1 VIWKLFPPFTKCSVK
16 MFRNVV
22 IKLWLTQVSLAG
34 PYMWGGGGGG
44 AGEPPPP
51 PLDNILLTNFTYNL
65 VNMDLT
71 DMTLDVLTFGYLFQ
85 QLIIKLI
92 GSIN

>member
-1 VIWKLFPPFTKCSVK
+1 MIWKLFPPFTKCSVK

-34 PYMWGGGGGG
+34 PYMGGGGGG
-44 AGEPPPP
+44 GQGNP
-51 PLDNILLTNFTYNL
+51 PLDKILLTNFTYNL

-71 DMTLDVLTFGYLFQ
+71 DMTLNVLAFGYLFQ